1 MSRFL
6 RTACAAAL
14 AVAAFGA
21 ATSTAQAQTYNR
33 LVVFGDSLSDNG
45 NLTVPF
51 GGVGAPPPPY
61 FQGRFSNG
69 PVFTE
74 LLGFTAVRG
83 ATPGASVSGSINY
96 AYGGARTDNT
106 VLNFGI
112 SPPTVPGMRTQLT
125 TYTNAGGTFGA
136 NDLVS
141 VLGGANNI
149 FQAFPGAAASPAT
162 AQSTMQTVA
171 LSAANDINFIV
182 NTIAQAGA
190 GTILVSNLP
199 RLGITPQF
207 APTNPSVGPAGSAL
221 ADFSGTTFNSA
232 LLSNLRT
239 TAAARPGSNIILMDL
254 YKISDPL
261 RANPGAF
268 GLTNVT
274 SSCFTGVSVCA
285 NPDGYLYWDGV
296 HPTAAGHRL
305 LARLANDYLYYGD
318 IGAQSTVQSETGFR
332 QRQDLL
338 DMTGEMVSR
347 YAPWVPGTH
356 MTFAVIADSVE
367 TDARGSVA
375 SADATGWGGRVGL
388 DYVASP
394 TARYGFTAT
403 LRETEVEAGAMQFDV
418 RSYAVD
424 AYAGWR
430 MGDMFVNATAGG
442 SIDQYD
448 DISRVTSLA
457 PIVHMGETDGGSLGA
472 KVQAGLWFDMGGI
485 AISPR
490 VALSYVSTDVN
501 GYNEAGFAAEYAYQ
515 DRTVAAASGE
525 VSLRAEGGGDNLNFY
540 VEGGYR
546 DTFGDSSD
554 DVRVGIVG
562 NPAQILSRSFDDPF
576 GGSLMASAGVE
587 ADVGPFRMSAG
598 YRGRFGDSADS
609 HVGAITL
616 KLPLQ

>member
-14 AVAAFGA
+14 AAAAMGA
-21 ATSTAQAQTYNR
+21 VTSAAQAQTYNR

-45 NLTVPF
+45 NLF
-51 GGVGAPPPPY
+51 AISGQPPAPY

-74 LLGFTAVRG
+74 LLGFNAGRFTAG
-83 ATPGASVSGSINY
+83 APVTGSVNY
-96 AYGGARTDNT
+96 AFGGARTD
-106 VLNFGI
+106 LSA
-112 SPPTVPGMRTQLT
+112 SPPGMRTQLAA
-125 TYTNAGGTFGA
+125 YTGAGGTFGA
-136 NDLVS
+136 SDLVS

-149 FQAFPGAAASPAT
+149 FQAFPGAAANPAT
-162 AQSTMQTVA
+162 AQTTIAGVA
-171 LSAANDINFIV
+171 NSAASDVNLIV
-182 NTIAQAGA
+182 STIAQAGA

-199 RLGITPQF
+199 RLGVTPQF
-207 APTNPSVGPAGSAL
+207 SATGPSGAAL
-221 ADFSGTTFNSA
+221 ADFAGTTFNSA
-232 LLSNLRT
+232 LLSNLFT
-239 TAAARPGSNIILMDL
+239 TAAARPNTNIILMDL

-261 RANPGAF
+261 RADPGRF

-274 SSCFTGVSVCA
+274 NACFTGVSVCA
-285 NPDGYLYWDGV
+285 NPNEYLYWDGV

-318 IGAQSTVQSETGFR
+318 IGAQSTVQAETGFR

-338 DMTGEMVSR
+338 DLTGEMVSGH
-347 YAPWVPGTH
+347 AAWEPGTA

-403 LRETEVEAGAMQFDV
+403 LRETEVEAGAMRFDV
-418 RSYAVD
+418 RSYAFD

-457 PIVHMGETDGGSLGA
+457 PVVHLGETDGGSVGA

-490 VALSYVSTDVN
+490 AALSYVSTDVN

-525 VSLRAEGGGDNLNFY
+525 VSLRAEGGGDDVNFY

-546 DTFGDSSD
+546 DTFADDSD
-554 DVRVGIVG
+554 DVRVGIAG

-576 GGSLMASAGVE
+576 GGSLIASAGVE
-587 ADVGPFRMSAG
+587 AGVGPFRMSAG

-616 KLPLQ
+616 KLPL

>member
-21 ATSTAQAQTYNR
+21 ATSAAQAQTYNR

-45 NLTVPF
+45 NLF
-51 GGVGAPPPPY
+51 AISGQPPAPY

-74 LLGFTAVRG
+74 LLGFNAGRFTAG
-83 ATPGASVSGSINY
+83 APVTGSVNY
-96 AYGGARTDNT
+96 AFGGARTD
-106 VLNFGI
+106 LSA
-112 SPPTVPGMRTQLT
+112 SPPGMRAQLAA
-125 TYTNAGGTFGA
+125 YTGAGGTFGR

-149 FQAFPGAAASPAT
+149 FQAFPGAAANPAT
-162 AQSTMQTVA
+162 AQSTMQGVA
-171 LSAANDINFIV
+171 VAAAGDINLIV
-182 NTIAQAGA
+182 STIAQAGA

-207 APTNPSVGPAGSAL
+207 SATGTSGAAL

-232 LLSNLRT
+232 LLSNLFT
-239 TAAARPGSNIILMDL
+239 TAAARPNTNIILMDL

-261 RANPGAF
+261 RANPGRF

-274 SSCFTGVSVCA
+274 NSCFTGVSVCA
-285 NPDGYLYWDGV
+285 NPDEYLYWDGV

-318 IGAQSTVQSETGFR
+318 IGAQSTVQAETGFR

-338 DMTGEMVSR
+338 DLTGEMVSG
-347 YAPWVPGTH
+347 YAAWVPGTH
-356 MTFAVIADSVE
+356 MTFAAIADSVE

-388 DYVASP
+388 DHVASP

-418 RSYAVD
+418 RSYAADV
-424 AYAGWR
+424 YAGWR
-430 MGDMFVNATAGG
+430 SGDLFVNATAGG
-442 SIDQYD
+442 SIDQYE
-448 DISRVTSLA
+448 DITRVTSLA
-457 PIVHMGETDGGSLGA
+457 PVVHLGETDGGSLGA

-490 VALSYVSTDVN
+490 AAVSYVSTDVN
-501 GYNEAGFAAEYAYQ
+501 AYNETGFAAEYAYQ

-525 VSLRAEGGGDNLNFY
+525 VSLRAEGGGDDVSFY

-554 DVRVGIVG
+554 AVRVGIVG

-616 KLPLQ
+616 RLPLQ

>member
-21 ATSTAQAQTYNR
+21 ATSAAQAQTYNR

-45 NLTVPF
+45 NLF
-51 GGVGAPPPPY
+51 AISGQPPAPY

-74 LLGFTAVRG
+74 LLGFNAGRFTAG
-83 ATPGASVSGSINY
+83 APVTGSVNY
-96 AYGGARTDNT
+96 AFGGARTD
-106 VLNFGI
+106 LSA
-112 SPPTVPGMRTQLT
+112 SPPGMRAQLAS
-125 TYTNAGGTFGA
+125 YTGAGGTFGR

-149 FQAFPGAAASPAT
+149 FQAFPGAAANPAT
-162 AQSTMQTVA
+162 AQSTMQGVA
-171 LSAANDINFIV
+171 VAAAGDINLIV
-182 NTIAQAGA
+182 STIAQAGA

-199 RLGITPQF
+199 RLGVTPQF
-207 APTNPSVGPAGSAL
+207 SATGPSGAAL

-232 LLSNLRT
+232 LLSNLFT
-239 TAAARPGSNIILMDL
+239 TAAARPNTNIILMDL

-261 RANPGAF
+261 RANPGRF

-274 SSCFTGVSVCA
+274 DRCFTGVSVCA
-285 NPDGYLYWDGV
+285 NPDQYLYWDGV

-318 IGAQSTVQSETGFR
+318 IGAQSTVQAETGFR

-338 DMTGEMVSR
+338 DLTGEMVSGH
-347 YAPWVPGTH
+347 AAWVPGTH
-356 MTFAVIADSVE
+356 MTFAAIADSVE

-430 MGDMFVNATAGG
+430 SGDMFVSATAGG
-442 SIDQYD
+442 SIDQYE
-448 DISRVTSLA
+448 DITRVTSLA
-457 PIVHMGETDGGSLGA
+457 PVVHLGETDGGSLGA

-490 VALSYVSTDVN
+490 AAVSYVSTDVN
-501 GYNEAGFAAEYAYQ
+501 AYNETGFAAEYAYQ
-515 DRTVAAASGE
+515 DRTVAAAGGE
-525 VSLRAEGGGDNLNFY
+525 VSLRAEGGGDDVSFY

-554 DVRVGIVG
+554 AVRVGIVG
-562 NPAQILSRSFDDPF
+562 NPAQILSRSFEDPF